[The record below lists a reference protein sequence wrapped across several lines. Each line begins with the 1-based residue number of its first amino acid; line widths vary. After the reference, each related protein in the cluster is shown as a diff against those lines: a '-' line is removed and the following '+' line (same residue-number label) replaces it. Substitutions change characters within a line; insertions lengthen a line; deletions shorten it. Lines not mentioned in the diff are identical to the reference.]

1 MNPLRSVGARLG
13 LALAVVVA
21 GALILVDLIVVPS
34 LERNLI
40 NANLTRL
47 EEAAPTAGSR
57 LLLSSSYALDDTIQ
71 SAASSADA
79 IRWRQSTSASTH
91 RSLTSTSIRRSVRCG
106 FAKRA
111 PCSGPF
117 SVRCALR
124 LGQASRSI
132 IAHRNR
138 RQPWRQPGAMS
149 LSWWC
154 TQRQHCR

>member
-57 LLLSSSYALDDTIQ
+57 PT
-71 SAASSADA
+71 
-79 IRWRQSTSASTH
+79 RWSGCP
-91 RSLTSTSIRRSVRCG
+91 RRWTPTTGCCG
-106 FAKRA
+106 E
-111 PCSGPF
+111 
-117 SVRCALR
+117 
-124 LGQASRSI
+124 
-132 IAHRNR
+132 
-138 RQPWRQPGAMS
+138 
-149 LSWWC
+149 
-154 TQRQHCR
+154 